1 MKKVLF
7 ATTALVAFAGAAAA
21 DVTVTGSAEMGIAGG
36 TGLDVAFFQSVDVRF
51 ALTGQTDNGLS
62 FGATIDLD
70 DASDRPLT
78 TGLGDISSAFADFT
92 VFVRGSFGT
101 LTLGDTDGAFDW
113 AMTEVNAG
121 SPGSI
126 NDAETG
132 HGGFNGNSGYD
143 GDHNGQILRYDY
155 TVGDFG
161 FALSAEVQGNNP
173 SASANT
179 DDAIIGLGFR
189 YGLDFGGG
197 RLNLGLGYQTGDHGG
212 VGISDLIGVSASVA
226 LDSGLTATVNYSEG
240 DLTLGSLDETHIGL
254 GVSYEFDAI
263 TLHAN
268 WGQFEEETTGN
279 TNEGFGLAA
288 AYDLGGGASMHLGYG
303 DSDCGG
309 AGPSCTDGSR
319 WSLGLAMS
327 F

>member
-1 MKKVLF
+1 
-7 ATTALVAFAGAAAA
+7 VAFAGAAAA
-21 DVTVTGSAEMGIAGG
+21 DVTITGSAEMGIAGG
-36 TGLDVAFFQSVDVRF
+36 TGLDAAFFQSVDVRF
-51 ALTGQTDNGLS
+51 AMTGSTDNGLS
-62 FGATIDLD
+62 FGATVDLD
-70 DASDRPLT
+70 DATERLS
-78 TGLGDISSAFADFT
+78 GLVDMESSFADFT
-92 VFVRGSFGT
+92 VFIRGAFGT

-126 NDAETG
+126 DDSETA

-155 TVGDFG
+155 SIGDFA
-161 FALSAEVQGNNP
+161 FAVSAEVQGNNA

-179 DDAIIGLGFR
+179 DDTIIGLGFR
-189 YGLDFGGG
+189 YGLNFGGG

-212 VGISDLIGVSASVA
+212 VGVSDLIGVSASVA

-240 DLTLGSLDETHIGL
+240 DLTLGGLDETHIGL
-254 GVSYEFDAI
+254 GVSYTFDAV

-268 WGQFEEETTGN
+268 WGRYEEEVSGAV
-279 TNEGFGLAA
+279 NEGYGLAIG
-288 AYDLGGGASMHLGYG
+288 YDLGGGASLHAGYG
-303 DSDCGG
+303 DSTCGG
-309 AGPSCTDGSR
+309 AGPACTPGST
-319 WSLGLAMS
+319 WSLGVAMS